1 VSDMCDADPA
11 FSVAGGI
18 VMAAFVAFLVA
29 LMLGSLLWSD
39 RRQRRNNGGGLP
51 SRSDRAGWRE

>member
-1 VSDMCDADPA
+1 MCDADPA

>member
-1 VSDMCDADPA
+1 VHAREPA
-11 FSVAGGI
+11 FSIVGGD
-18 VMAAFVAFLVA
+18 VMAAFFAFLVA